1 MILRMLRM
9 FITLFVRVCFSLLIN
24 GEITSSGEANGIAL
38 LKGEEVMR
46 TNHTIPGISA
56 LYL

>member
-46 TNHTIPGISA
+46 SNHTIPGM
-56 LYL
+56 